1 MQVSKVYTD
10 NKLKFIV
17 DEILKYSDRGFT
29 TAVIAN
35 TCEEVMQLFDGV
47 SDMLS
52 KDTVIISRRDR
63 SIRLNS
69 HTIKFFKAD
78 YRDYCGMVF
87 NLVFITGDTYKDEIM
102 RALYRLRGDRAIAG
116 YILYDIDQFVKENLC

>member
-35 TCEEVMQLFDGV
+35 TYEDVRQLFDGV
-47 SDMLS
+47 SDLL
-52 KDTVIISRRDR
+52 DQDAVIISRRDR
-63 SIRLNS
+63 SIKINS
-69 HTIKFFKAD
+69 HIIRFFKAD
-78 YRDYCGMVF
+78 YKHYCGMVF
-87 NLVFITGDTYKDEIM
+87 NLVFITGDIYKYEIT
-102 RALYRLRGDRAIAG
+102 RALYRLRGDGAIAG